1 MEQSVHGMVLDLR
14 DIHNPRHL
22 NVKQGDTGV
31 RLCVALTDGGKPYR
45 LTPDCYGV
53 FTAKK
58 PDGTCIFNRCT
69 TENGRLVYDFTP
81 QTTAAPGDLDCQL
94 KLYGKND
101 RLLTTAAFTVT
112 VHETVYNEGDT
123 LASETEVTALTRL
136 ISQTTDLVDT
146 VQTKLDTGEFH
157 GKTPHIGENGNWFLG
172 ETDTGIAA
180 GTLDDSRVS
189 EATTWSSRKLQN
201 TFVRTDAAQTLT
213 QAQMARVRE
222 NIGAMAASGA
232 TPLVK
237 GVHIEEKIPITDTA
251 YGHNIIR
258 LKGESALVGP
268 DRSVLRICIDKEEV
282 IQHGPEQTV
291 TPLSSGKD
299 IIFRGIL
306 PGIKE
311 NDAVSF
317 KQFSDALGDVESAL
331 DSIIALQNSLIGGG
345 NV

>member
-1 MEQSVHGMVLDLR
+1 MEQSVHGIVLDLR

-22 NVKQGDTGV
+22 DVKQGDTGV
-31 RLCVALTDGGKPYR
+31 RLCVVLTDGGKPYR

-189 EATTWSSRKLQN
+189 EATTWSSRKLQDAIKD
-201 TFVRTDAAQTLT
+201 FVKLETAPVVRYRPELPEAILERPSKALRGMWFPGARISTKTTLLRMTKCIIQTHFCGALSKMTNHRFCVFSAQ
-213 QAQMARVRE
+213 
-222 NIGAMAASGA
+222 
-232 TPLVK
+232 
-237 GVHIEEKIPITDTA
+237 EEKIILRLTSTGIITNPVTIPFS
-251 YGHNIIR
+251 G
-258 LKGESALVGP
+258 ALP
-268 DRSVLRICIDKEEV
+268 PAEMTTMR
-282 IQHGPEQTV
+282 
-291 TPLSSGKD
+291 
-299 IIFRGIL
+299 
-306 PGIKE
+306 
-311 NDAVSF
+311 
-317 KQFSDALGDVESAL
+317 
-331 DSIIALQNSLIGGG
+331 
-345 NV
+345 